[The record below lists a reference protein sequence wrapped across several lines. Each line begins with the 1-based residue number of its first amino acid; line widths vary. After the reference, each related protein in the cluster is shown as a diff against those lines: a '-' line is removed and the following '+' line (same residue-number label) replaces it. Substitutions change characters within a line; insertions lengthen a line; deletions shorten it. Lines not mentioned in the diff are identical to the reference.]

1 MYHSARAKTRVQE
14 PFGDKVFN
22 AINLLIMVLMLL
34 IILYPLYF
42 IVIASFSDPNLVNSG
57 QVLFWPRGYTI
68 EGYTRMLNHDDLWRG
83 YRNSLIYT
91 AGGTLFSLVVTI
103 PAAFTLAN
111 RHTRGKRLFTFIFTF
126 TMMFSGGMIPTY
138 LVVKQ
143 LDLINTPW
151 ILMIN
156 GGFTAYNL
164 VVSRTFMQTI
174 PQELLEAAEIDGT
187 SVWQCFFQIVLPLS
201 KAIIAVMALFYGVAR
216 WNDYFSALI
225 YTSDQELV
233 PLQMVLRRILLQS
246 ESVASS
252 ASGSDPETMAMMAR
266 ISELMKY
273 CVIIAASVP
282 AMLVYPFVQKHFVK
296 GVMLGSLK
304 G

>member
-1 MYHSARAKTRVQE
+1 MAKIKEKPSRLVFVGINTLILALIAFVCFAPIWHMVMASISNPTALNTHTSLVFWPLENVDVQ
-14 PFGDKVFN
+14 
-22 AINLLIMVLMLL
+22 AYR
-34 IILYPLYF
+34 IILQYNKLWGSYLNTILY
-42 IVIASFSDPNLVNSG
+42 IVSTCVLTAVLTTIAGYVFSRRSFY
-57 QVLFWPRGYTI
+57 F
-68 EGYTRMLNHDDLWRG
+68 
-83 YRNSLIYT
+83 RNGFMMIIS
-91 AGGTLFSLVVTI
+91 
-103 PAAFTLAN
+103 
-111 RHTRGKRLFTFIFTF
+111 F
-126 TMMFSGGMIPTY
+126 TMLFNGGMIPNYIVMKWLHLT
-138 LVVKQ
+138 
-143 LDLINTPW
+143 DTPW
-151 ILMIN
+151 VMIIPGALSVFNIIIMRTSMENVPMELSEAAKIDGASDLRILWSVILPLCKATFSVIML
-156 GGFTAYNL
+156 FTA
-164 VVSRTFMQTI
+164 
-174 PQELLEAAEIDGT
+174 
-187 SVWQCFFQIVLPLS
+187 
-201 KAIIAVMALFYGVAR
+201 VAK

>member
-1 MYHSARAKTRVQE
+1 
-14 PFGDKVFN
+14 
-22 AINLLIMVLMLL
+22 
-34 IILYPLYF
+34 
-42 IVIASFSDPNLVNSG
+42 
-57 QVLFWPRGYTI
+57 
-68 EGYTRMLNHDDLWRG
+68 
-83 YRNSLIYT
+83 
-91 AGGTLFSLVVTI
+91 
-103 PAAFTLAN
+103 
-111 RHTRGKRLFTFIFTF
+111 
-126 TMMFSGGMIPTY
+126 
-138 LVVKQ
+138 
-143 LDLINTPW
+143 
-151 ILMIN
+151 
-156 GGFTAYNL
+156 
-164 VVSRTFMQTI
+164 
-174 PQELLEAAEIDGT
+174 
-187 SVWQCFFQIVLPLS
+187 
-201 KAIIAVMALFYGVAR
+201 MALFYGVAR

>member
-1 MYHSARAKTRVQE
+1 MLQSAKSKTRVQE
-14 PFGDKVFN
+14 PIGDKIFN
-22 AINLLIMVLMLL
+22 GINLLIMVFVLL
-34 IILYPLYF
+34 VILYPLYF
-42 IVIASFSDPNLVNSG
+42 IVIASFSDPTMVNSG
-57 QVLFWPRGYTI
+57 QVLFWPKGYTL
-68 EGYTRMLNHDDLWRG
+68 EGYTRMLNHSDLWRG

-91 AGGTLFSLVVTI
+91 VGGTLFSLIVTI
-103 PAAFTLAN
+103 PAAFALAN
-111 RHTRGKRLFTFIFTF
+111 IHTRGKRFFTFLFTF

-143 LDLINTPW
+143 LNLTNTPW

-164 VVSRTFMQTI
+164 IVSRTFMQSI

-187 SVWQCFFQIVLPLS
+187 SVSQCFFRIVLPLS

-246 ESVASS
+246 ESVANS